1 MFSIRYAGDIQ
12 SRKERSI
19 SAATARTLAELPTT
33 LKKPQK
39 KSTKKFAPS
48 TPQSFD
54 EAFPA
59 TLPSSNSAEIDE
71 AILLDL
77 QDNFLQGESIFH
89 ENLRQS
95 QLFYNSTNYISPQD
109 EQDFL
114 EFHFLND
121 SGWYQECPECL
132 LNFHTDCTDAEK
144 CTCHNQP

>member
-12 SRKERSI
+12 SRKERSV
-19 SAATARTLAELPTT
+19 SAATARTLAELPAT

-39 KSTKKFAPS
+39 KSTKKITPP

-54 EAFPA
+54 EAFPPA
-59 TLPSSNSAEIDE
+59 LPSSNSAEIDE

-77 QDNFLQGESIFH
+77 QNNFLQGESIFH

-95 QLFYNSTNYISPQD
+95 QLFYNSTDYILPQD
-109 EQDFL
+109 EDDFL

-132 LNFHTDCTDAEK
+132 LNFLSDCTDAEK
-144 CTCHNQP
+144 CTCRGQP